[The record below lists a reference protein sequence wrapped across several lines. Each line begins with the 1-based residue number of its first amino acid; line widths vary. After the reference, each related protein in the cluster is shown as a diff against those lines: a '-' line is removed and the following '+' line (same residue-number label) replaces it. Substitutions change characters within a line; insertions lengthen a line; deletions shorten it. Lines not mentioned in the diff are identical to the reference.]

1 MIIFKQSMKR
11 ILQNKLRLLIL
22 LIMPALF
29 IAMFA
34 LMDERSLTIGI
45 VDKDNSTLSQRLTEN
60 LESLDKVK
68 ILKLEEK
75 TIYDRAA
82 SFQTDY
88 TLIIEPGFEEKLIK
102 GESPEIKEFYLKEKE
117 KLYYA
122 KSLAEA
128 FIYDMKL
135 MASGANFSKDTFFN
149 MFKSYDDSKV
159 SLKNLENSDKTV
171 PKTRAA
177 MGFLVQFMLYMS
189 VITAG
194 LLAED
199 KSNGVFYRT
208 FYGPVTLKRYLT
220 ENLAAFL
227 GIGITQITLIF
238 ILIKLVFGLDLG
250 MNPLSL
256 YALFL
261 SFSLVCVSLGMW
273 LVSMF
278 KKPIGAY
285 TAILLL
291 TTPLVMLGGCYWPMN
306 FMPDIFQKIARF
318 IPTTYVM
325 EGVEKILFEGKGLA
339 GISMQLLILLIF
351 SGIFMA
357 GGLVKKVDISK

>member
-1 MIIFKQSMKR
+1 MIIFRQSMKR
-11 ILQNKLRLLIL
+11 ILQNKIRFLIL
-22 LIMPALF
+22 LIMPGLF

-45 VDKDNSTLSQRLTEN
+45 VDKDNSTLSQRLIKN
-60 LESLDKVK
+60 LGSLDKVK
-68 ILKLEEK
+68 VMAVEED
-75 TIYDRAA
+75 TIYDRAV

-88 TLIIEPGFEEKLIK
+88 TLVLEPGFEEKLIRGK
-102 GESPEIKEFYLKEKE
+102 NPEVKEFYLDEKE
-117 KLYYA
+117 KLFYA
-122 KSLAEA
+122 KSFTET
-128 FIYDMKL
+128 FIHDMRL
-135 MASGANFSKDTFFN
+135 MAAGANFSRDAFFN
-149 MFKSYDDSKV
+149 ILKAYDDSRV
-159 SLKNLENSDKTV
+159 SVKNLENSDTTA
-171 PKTRAA
+171 PNTRAA

-199 KSNGVFYRT
+199 KNNGVFYRT
-208 FYGPVTLKRYLT
+208 FYGPVTLKRYMA

-227 GIGITQITLIF
+227 TIGIAQVTMIF
-238 ILIKLVFGLDLG
+238 LLIKLVFGLDLG
-250 MNPLSL
+250 ASPLSL
-256 YALFL
+256 YALYVA
-261 SFSLVCVSLGMW
+261 FSLVCVSLGMW

-291 TTPLVMLGGCYWPMN
+291 TTPLVMLGGCYWPMS
-306 FMPDIFQKIARF
+306 FMPDIFQKIGRF

-351 SGIFMA
+351 SGIFLA